1 MRPRGVGDNTVD
13 VKRGSIARKDRTAF
27 TLVTLEA
34 NTFMRAIHNTGSNP
48 FRMPVLLTREDRD
61 PWLNGT
67 ANDARSA
74 LKQYPDE
81 LMLAQKVSRQ
91 VNKPGNNSPSLLE
104 GVT

>member
-1 MRPRGVGDNTVD
+1 MHRPTVP
-13 VKRGSIARKDRTAF
+13 
-27 TLVTLEA
+27 
-34 NTFMRAIHNTGSNP
+34 RASSE
-48 FRMPVLLTREDRD
+48 FREDASSHTAAQPATAIGLMARSGDRD
-61 PWLNGT
+61 TRLNGT